1 MAAIILDKDEEP
13 KREDT
18 PTYAIG
24 VKGSYLIV
32 RVESYEY
39 DELKEWMPFI
49 KWNGYWVE
57 SYPLVTTFTCP
68 ACYLNDVVRI
78 LRSHNYIQK
87 SWGFSV
93 L

>member
-39 DELKEWMPFI
+39 DELKEWYVDENDI
-49 KWNGYWVE
+49 SSECNTDRAVYYDKYV
-57 SYPLVTTFTCP
+57 LV
-68 ACYLNDVVRI
+68 V
-78 LRSHNYIQK
+78 
-87 SWGFSV
+87 
-93 L
+93 